1 MKTSSLFI
9 ITALTTTS
17 LYAGVGKIT
26 ALNGLVSIQRSN
38 STLAGSLGATLE
50 AKDSVKT
57 GQNSKAQL
65 TFNDRTIITVGKES
79 LFSIDDYLF
88 DGTKESSTR
97 FNIVS
102 GSIRAMSGQIGKIA
116 PEKFAVK
123 TKTATIGIRGTNFI
137 VAVEP
142 NGASNILCTQGNIL
156 VSGTNSLESTIQAGH
171 WGRVSPEGILEKI
184 EKIEP
189 KVLDTILSD
198 SFKISMVPKKSDTN
212 ANSYEP
218 FGGIKKEALD
228 PNEILR
234 QDTQLNAQELN
245 ALALGTYESQTPAQ
259 GADQLFEGSITLFL
273 HPNSIDPL
281 VNTDKGTISV
291 LISPTNNRVSGEI
304 VAGDP
309 TSKTHTLHLGETVG
323 LPATDAFYAKFSS
336 PVDFSDVS
344 TGSTSPK
351 PLLSGGIF
359 SRADTLDDQFSWG
372 EWSAVVQED
381 SAQTLENAIVHGYW
395 AAGVKT
401 DNAVLAGFKAAAIV
415 DPSAAIH
422 TYNGTFIGEVQQAN
436 TNGDFQNSTG
446 ISGTS
451 TFNFDF
457 GADNFNAT
465 MGFTYANNQYQVQ
478 YDTSSTSITNS
489 SNTFSAYSATISDTT
504 YPNAVL
510 LENSS
515 GSLNG
520 SFYGNNAQ
528 IAGGTFSATGDLLAP
543 NSDKIFVQG
552 AFKATK

>member
-9 ITALTTTS
+9 VTALTTTS

-137 VAVEP
+137 VDVEP
-142 NGASNILCTQGNIL
+142 SGASNILCTQGNIL
-156 VSGTNSLESTIQAGH
+156 VLGTNSLESTIQAGH
-171 WGRVSPEGILEKI
+171 WGRVSSEGILEKI

-189 KVLDTILSD
+189 KVLDGILTD
-198 SFKISMVPKKSDTN
+198 KFKISMAPKKSN
-212 ANSYEP
+212 ANADSYEP
-218 FGGIKKEALD
+218 FAGIKKEALD

-234 QDTQLNAQELN
+234 QETQLNAQELN
-245 ALALGTYESQTPAQ
+245 ALALATYESQTPAK
-259 GADQLFEGSITLFL
+259 GPDQVFEGSITLMDR
-273 HPNSIDPL
+273 NSVDQVINKDTGSI
-281 VNTDKGTISV
+281 NV
-291 LISPTNNRVSGEI
+291 LISPTNNRVSGTV
-304 VAGDP
+304 VAGDN
-309 TSKTHTLHLGETVG
+309 TLTLGETVG
-323 LPATDAFYAKFSS
+323 IPATDAFYSKFAS
-336 PVDFSDVS
+336 PVEIA
-344 TGSTSPK
+344 TGSTSPIITTS
-351 PLLSGGIF
+351 PLSSGGIF

-372 EWSAVVQED
+372 EWSATIQENEG
-381 SAQTLENAIVHGYW
+381 QMIGNRLVHGYW

-401 DNAVLAGFKAAAIV
+401 DNAILDGFRAAAIA
-415 DPSAAIH
+415 DPNAAMH

-436 TNGDFQNSTG
+436 TEGYFQSSTG

-457 GADNFNAT
+457 GADKFDAT

-478 YDTSSTSITNS
+478 YDNQNSTITNTNGS
-489 SNTFSAYSATISDTT
+489 NSFSSYNATFSNTTNVTNTI
-504 YPNAVL
+504 P
-510 LENSS
+510 LENVS

-520 SFYGNNAQ
+520 SFYGANAQ
-528 IAGGTFSATGDLLAP
+528 IAGGTFQAHGTPSSGDQ
-543 NSDKIFVQG
+543 IFVQG

>member
-137 VAVEP
+137 VDVEP
-142 NGASNILCTQGNIL
+142 SGASNILCTQGNIL
-156 VSGTNSLESTIQAGH
+156 VLGTNSLESTIQAGH
-171 WGRVSPEGILEKI
+171 WGRVSSEGILEKV

-189 KVLDTILSD
+189 KVLDGILTD
-198 SFKISMVPKKSDTN
+198 KFKISMAPKKSN
-212 ANSYEP
+212 ANADSYEP
-218 FGGIKKEALD
+218 FAGIKKEALD

-234 QDTQLNAQELN
+234 QETQLNAQELN
-245 ALALGTYESQTPAQ
+245 ALALATYESQTPAK
-259 GADQLFEGSITLFL
+259 GPDQAFEGSITFL
-273 HPNSIDPL
+273 HRNSIDPL
-281 VNTDKGTISV
+281 VITDEGTISV

-304 VAGDP
+304 VARDP
-309 TSKTHTLHLGETVG
+309 TSETHTLHLGETVG

-336 PVDFSDVS
+336 PVDVSDVS
-344 TGSTSPK
+344 TGSTSTK

-372 EWSAVVQED
+372 EWSAVTQE
-381 SAQTLENAIVHGYW
+381 TLGNEIVHGYW

-401 DNAVLAGFKAAAIV
+401 DNAVLAGFKAAA
-415 DPSAAIH
+415 AMH
-422 TYNGTFIGEVQQAN
+422 TYNGTFIGEVQQAD
-436 TNGDFQNSTG
+436 TDGYFQSSTG

-457 GADNFNAT
+457 GADKFDAT

-478 YDTSSTSITNS
+478 YDNQNSTITYGSNSFSSYN
-489 SNTFSAYSATISDTT
+489 ATLSDTT
-504 YPNAVL
+504 FPNPVI
-510 LENSS
+510 LENSG

-520 SFYGNNAQ
+520 SFYGTNAQ
-528 IAGGTFSATGDLLAP
+528 IAGGTFQAQGSLIPP
-543 NSDKIFVQG
+543 NSDQIFIQG

>member
-137 VAVEP
+137 VDVEP
-142 NGASNILCTQGNIL
+142 SGASNILCTQGNIL
-156 VSGTNSLESTIQAGH
+156 VLGTNSLESTIQAGH
-171 WGRVSPEGILEKI
+171 WGRVSSEGILEKV

-189 KVLDTILSD
+189 KVLDGILTD
-198 SFKISMVPKKSDTN
+198 KFKISMAPKKSN
-212 ANSYEP
+212 ANADSYEP
-218 FGGIKKEALD
+218 FAGIKKEALD

-234 QDTQLNAQELN
+234 QETQLNAQELN
-245 ALALGTYESQTPAQ
+245 ALALATYESQTPAK
-259 GADQLFEGSITLFL
+259 GPDQVFEGSITLMDR
-273 HPNSIDPL
+273 NSNDPFI
-281 VNTDKGTISV
+281 NKDTGSINV
-291 LISPTNNRVSGEI
+291 LISPTNNHVSGT
-304 VAGDP
+304 VAAGGN
-309 TSKTHTLHLGETVG
+309 TIKIRTFTLGETVG
-323 LPATDAFYAKFSS
+323 IPATDAFYSKFAS
-336 PVDFSDVS
+336 PVEIA
-344 TGSTSPK
+344 TGSTSPIITTS
-351 PLLSGGIF
+351 PLSSGGIF

-372 EWSAVVQED
+372 EWSATIQENEG
-381 SAQTLENAIVHGYW
+381 QMIGNRLVHGYW

-401 DNAVLAGFKAAAIV
+401 DNAILDGFRAAAIA
-415 DPSAAIH
+415 DPNAAMH
-422 TYNGTFIGEVQQAN
+422 TYNGTFIGEVQQASPD
-436 TNGDFQNSTG
+436 GYFQNSTG

-457 GADNFNAT
+457 GADKFDAT
-465 MGFTYANNQYQVQ
+465 MAFNYASNDYKVQ
-478 YDTSSTSITNS
+478 YDNQSSYISSESNS
-489 SNTFSAYSATISDTT
+489 FSSYSTTLSDTT
-504 YPNAVL
+504 FTNPVI
-510 LENSS
+510 LENSG

-520 SFYGNNAQ
+520 SFYGTNAQ
-528 IAGGTFSATGDLLAP
+528 IVGGTFQAHGNLIPP
-543 NSDKIFVQG
+543 NSDQIFIQG